1 MQFLIR
7 PNNDYKSFNKNY
19 SNNNTF
25 SEKKSSKNFIN
36 SYKNTTIEN
45 YENHTIHY
53 DNQFINSQNINND
66 TLNSKDSLNL
76 SNSYLAPQIFL
87 IKPKNIEFI
96 PDYFNCSIT
105 ENKNIMVSDLDI
117 NLETPSSK
125 TKRKKSKINIKVTD
139 NNYDFKKELEKTL
152 REYLEKN
159 QNKMFNTEPST
170 ERRYDIK
177 QKFTSE
183 NNNKI
188 TINYCNTKQKF
199 EKKDNN
205 LIMQSPKNDLCLT
218 IMNTSS
224 LKPPTKHK
232 AIYKTEQKTND
243 KKCNVYQIVKDI
255 TELQYNSSLKKKNF
269 QRANSS
275 NLKSKLIKKSF
286 VSNNSL
292 TNCSST
298 YTRERTIP
306 IFYNIN
312 PDLNKCKEM
321 KKNNSKS
328 AVRNKIQCNIRNQ
341 IFQNFST
348 LKNKDKFPVNKKPI
362 NIKKNNNIIY
372 NSNKNINNNINK
384 VKTENCKMNLNNK
397 LQKDKISLIQ
407 NIYDSYIG
415 NNISKISK
423 NKFSNKEKITKKY
436 YLKTEHKN
444 SKNPVSSLTLKLVD
458 KRINNNLKNKRYETE
473 NNLIKRGK
481 TLSEKYNILLKQ
493 TKIKK

>member
-7 PNNDYKSFNKNY
+7 PNCDYKSFNNNY
-19 SNNNTF
+19 SKNNTF
-25 SEKKSSKNFIN
+25 SEKISSKQFIN
-36 SYKNTTIEN
+36 SYKNEAIEKID
-45 YENHTIHY
+45 NHTIHY
-53 DNQFINSQNINND
+53 ENQFINSQNFNND

-125 TKRKKSKINIKVTD
+125 NKKKKSKINIKVTD
-139 NNYDFKKELEKTL
+139 NNYDFKKELEKNL

-159 QNKMFNTEPST
+159 QNTLYNTEPSS
-170 ERRYDIK
+170 EKRSDIQ
-177 QKFTSE
+177 QKFSTE

-188 TINYCNTKQKF
+188 TINYCNEKQKF
-199 EKKDNN
+199 DKKDNN

-243 KKCNVYQIVKDI
+243 KKCNVYEIVKDI
-255 TELQYNSSLKKKNF
+255 SDLQYNSSLKKKNF

-275 NLKSKLIKKSF
+275 ILKSKIIKKSL

-306 IFYNIN
+306 IFNNIN
-312 PDLNKCKEM
+312 QDLNKKNM

-328 AVRNKIQCNIRNQ
+328 AVRNINKIQCNIRNQ

-348 LKNKDKFPVNKKPI
+348 LKNKEKFPVNKKPI
-362 NIKKNNNIIY
+362 NIKKNNNIIH
-372 NSNKNINNNINK
+372 NSNKNINNNNNIK
-384 VKTENCKMNLNNK
+384 KENCKINLNNR
-397 LQKDKISLIQ
+397 LQKDKINLIQ
-407 NIYDSYIG
+407 NIYDSYFG
-415 NNISKISK
+415 NNISKSSK
-423 NKFSNKEKITKKY
+423 NKFYVHEKITKKY

-444 SKNPVSSLTLKLVD
+444 SKNPVTSLTLKLVD
-458 KRINNNLKNKRYETE
+458 KKINNNLKNKRYETE

-481 TLSEKYNILLKQ
+481 TLSEKYNLLLKQ
-493 TKIKK
+493 TKMKK

>member
-1 MQFLIR
+1 
-7 PNNDYKSFNKNY
+7 
-19 SNNNTF
+19 
-25 SEKKSSKNFIN
+25 
-36 SYKNTTIEN
+36 
-45 YENHTIHY
+45 
-53 DNQFINSQNINND
+53 
-66 TLNSKDSLNL
+66 
-76 SNSYLAPQIFL
+76 
-87 IKPKNIEFI
+87 
-96 PDYFNCSIT
+96 
-105 ENKNIMVSDLDI
+105 
-117 NLETPSSK
+117 
-125 TKRKKSKINIKVTD
+125 
-139 NNYDFKKELEKTL
+139 
-152 REYLEKN
+152 
-159 QNKMFNTEPST
+159 
-170 ERRYDIK
+170 
-177 QKFTSE
+177 
-183 NNNKI
+183 
-188 TINYCNTKQKF
+188 
-199 EKKDNN
+199 
-205 LIMQSPKNDLCLT
+205 
-218 IMNTSS
+218 
-224 LKPPTKHK
+224 
-232 AIYKTEQKTND
+232 
-243 KKCNVYQIVKDI
+243 
-255 TELQYNSSLKKKNF
+255 
-269 QRANSS
+269 
-275 NLKSKLIKKSF
+275 
-286 VSNNSL
+286 
-292 TNCSST
+292 
-298 YTRERTIP
+298 
-306 IFYNIN
+306 
-312 PDLNKCKEM
+312 M